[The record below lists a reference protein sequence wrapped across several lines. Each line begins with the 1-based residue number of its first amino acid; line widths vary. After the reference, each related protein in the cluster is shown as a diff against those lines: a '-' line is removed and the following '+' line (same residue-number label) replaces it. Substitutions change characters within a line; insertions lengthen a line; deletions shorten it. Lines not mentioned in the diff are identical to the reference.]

1 MKHPIDDYFE
11 KGLES
16 LEITPSASLFANK
29 IAPKVAPEK
38 KKAVVWYRAAAIII
52 LLLSSWF
59 AVNYFGKS
67 SQPAGLEVEQPF
79 VLDQVIITPSAE
91 EEPAVNTEIE
101 SPVEQV
107 LEQPVTQ
114 KTTNKAARIAK
125 VSSKEEPVQM
135 AAIAPEVVEEAEI
148 ATENQKPT
156 YKVKLSLNSVKY
168 AAADVP
174 AEEIAEDETVK
185 EYAKSQWQNLTHGE
199 KLEAPTKEILGLPK
213 LAVRFEGNPI
223 KGVLGQTE

>member
-59 AVNYFGKS
+59 AVNYFGKINR
-67 SQPAGLEVEQPF
+67 PEVLQVETPIA
-79 VLDQVIITPSAE
+79 LDEVIITPPAE
-91 EEPAVNTEIE
+91 EVPAVNAEVE
-101 SPVEQV
+101 SPIEQV
-107 LEQPVTQ
+107 LEMPVVLKPTK
-114 KTTNKAARIAK
+114 KTARIAQAN
-125 VSSKEEPVQM
+125 VKEEPVQV
-135 AAIAPEVVEEAEI
+135 AAVEPEVVEEIQI
-148 ATENQKPT
+148 ATEKEKPT
-156 YKVKLSLNSVKY
+156 YKVKLSLNSLKY

-174 AEEIAEDETVK
+174 MEENTQDESVK
-185 EYAKSQWQNLTHGE
+185 EYARSQWQNLTHGE
-199 KLEAPTKEILGLPK
+199 KLEAPTREMFNLPK
-213 LAVRFEGNPI
+213 LGVRFEGNPI
-223 KGVLGQTE
+223 KGVLGQ